1 MDFIKRTIIILGI
14 IITATACSN
23 VKQTDRADPDKA
35 VNKPM
40 RERYD
45 DSKRDNTPGH
55 QNRDNQLN
63 HTK

>member
-1 MDFIKRTIIILGI
+1 MDLIKRTIIILGI
-14 IITATACSN
+14 IITATSCSN
-23 VKQTDRADPDKA
+23 VRKTDRADQDKA
-35 VNKPM
+35 INKPM

-45 DSKRDNTPGH
+45 DPNRDNTPGH